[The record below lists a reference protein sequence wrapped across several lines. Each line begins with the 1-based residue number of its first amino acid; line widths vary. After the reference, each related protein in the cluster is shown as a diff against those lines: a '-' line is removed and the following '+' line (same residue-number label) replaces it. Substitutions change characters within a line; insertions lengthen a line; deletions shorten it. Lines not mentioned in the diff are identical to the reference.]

1 MLRRAIVVAVVLM
14 PSVASADSKS
24 ALACAGKLAPEARLI
39 YDKAAPAIRTD
50 TVIRDAL
57 PGIVRPMVIGGSV
70 SRSSAKISGEA
81 AGLCLRE
88 LQVTASR

>member
-1 MLRRAIVVAVVLM
+1 MLFRSNDTATTEIYTDMHTL
-14 PSVASADSKS
+14 SLHD
-24 ALACAGKLAPEARLI
+24 ALP
-39 YDKAAPAIRTD
+39 IRTD